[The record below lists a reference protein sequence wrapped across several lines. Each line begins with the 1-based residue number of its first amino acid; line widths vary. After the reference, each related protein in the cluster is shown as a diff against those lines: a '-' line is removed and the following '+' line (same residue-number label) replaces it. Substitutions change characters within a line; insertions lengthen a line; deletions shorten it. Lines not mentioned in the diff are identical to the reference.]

1 MSLNNLTSQQVS
13 DWFNNIQEQIS
24 SLSHHL
30 QTIQE
35 TIEFGGDASLPC
47 GIIEITKSNDTTLS
61 DSWNNLFYAMEAA
74 QKKLD
79 SKTEV
84 FYSSIKTFTEMIN
97 QSNEENLSAVDETT
111 ETFENATDEINKL

>member
-35 TIEFGGDASLPC
+35 TIEFGGDSSLPC

-61 DSWNNLFYAMEAA
+61 DSWNNLFYAMDAA
-74 QKKLD
+74 RKKLD

-97 QSNEENLSAVDETT
+97 QSNEENLSAVDKTT
-111 ETFENATDEINKL
+111 ETFEKATDTINNL